1 MENKNQSTET
11 LLNEGLVM
19 IQLEERLEMV
29 QLTAAAAASLLCD
42 FGSVE
47 VSASKA

>member
-1 MENKNQSTET
+1 MENNNLSTEA

-19 IQLEERLEMV
+19 IELEERLEMV

-42 FGSVE
+42 FGTGVG
-47 VSASKA
+47 VSKA